1 MQAYFF
7 LKDKK
12 YEEALQIFE
21 KTSDD
26 KLFGD
31 VRLTLLKTQILFQ
44 MKKQKEAITN
54 LINFTL
60 YNMNSI
66 DKNNNKDIISVNS
79 LFIGLTLRLSN
90 NYKLFDS
97 PEIKSFVKSII
108 IYYNKTVS
116 SGQFDSQLLEVLI

>member
-1 MQAYFF
+1 

-54 LINFTL
+54 LVNFTL

-66 DKNNNKDIISVNS
+66 D
-79 LFIGLTLRLSN
+79 
-90 NYKLFDS
+90 
-97 PEIKSFVKSII
+97 
-108 IYYNKTVS
+108 
-116 SGQFDSQLLEVLI
+116 

>member
-1 MQAYFF
+1 

-21 KTSDD
+21 KTTDD
-26 KLFGD
+26 ILFGD

-66 DKNNNKDIISVNS
+66 D
-79 LFIGLTLRLSN
+79 
-90 NYKLFDS
+90 
-97 PEIKSFVKSII
+97 
-108 IYYNKTVS
+108 
-116 SGQFDSQLLEVLI
+116 